1 MPTLQTCGSGAGP
14 ALPDVPTAITAT
26 RQTNAQVKARE
37 LIIVLVNFVF
47 IVIVSLSVWVFL
59 VLAFFEPL
67 IVRNH
72 FGPFTF
78 SSPDYGQKVSGNF
91 AAPPHHELKRGCACG
106 KRLATGAVALQRI
119 FVKKAYAHAGVD
131 VDLGNKLKRQIHSLV
146 RHTHGPQ
153 VLGKIGGFGGLFRAN
168 FPGMRDPVLVAS
180 IDSVGTK
187 VKVAFA
193 LNKHGTV
200 GADLVNHCVNDIAV
214 LGARPLFFLDYIGC
228 EKLEPRVFDQL
239 LRGFSRAC
247 RSARCA
253 LIGGETAQLPE
264 MYRKG
269 EYDLAGCI
277 VGAVDR
283 AKIIDGRKI
292 KPGDIV
298 LGLPSN
304 GLHTN
309 GYSLARKI
317 LFEKMKLKPT
327 SPLPG
332 STITVGEELL
342 RVHKNYQPLLA
353 KIPSGAIKGL
363 AHITG
368 GGLIDNLPRI
378 LPQNCDAV
386 IETKSWR
393 VPRTFQILQ
402 QNGDV
407 DAAEMYQVFNMGIGM
422 VVIVARQD
430 AQRAK
435 SILRAKEIGRIER
448 GSGKTVLKL

>member
-1 MPTLQTCGSGAGP
+1 M
-14 ALPDVPTAITAT
+14 TA
-26 RQTNAQVKARE
+26 Q
-37 LIIVLVNFVF
+37 
-47 IVIVSLSVWVFL
+47 
-59 VLAFFEPL
+59 
-67 IVRNH
+67 
-72 FGPFTF
+72 
-78 SSPDYGQKVSGNF
+78 
-91 AAPPHHELKRGCACG
+91 
-106 KRLATGAVALQRI
+106 
-119 FVKKAYAHAGVD
+119 KKAYARAGVD
-131 VDLGNKLKRQIHSLV
+131 VELGNRLKREIQSLV
-146 RHTHGPQ
+146 KKTHSAAGGQ

-168 FPGMRDPVLVAS
+168 CSGMRDPVLVAS
-180 IDSVGTK
+180 IDGVGTK
-187 VKVAFA
+187 LKIAFA
-193 LNKHGTV
+193 MNKHDTV

-214 LGARPLFFLDYIGC
+214 QGAMPLFFLDYFAVGKLNSDVAAAVVGGIARGC
-228 EKLEPRVFDQL
+228 RKN
-239 LRGFSRAC
+239 G
-247 RSARCA
+247 CA
-253 LIGGETAQLPE
+253 LIG
-264 MYRKG
+264 
-269 EYDLAGCI
+269 DLAGCI
-277 VGAVDR
+277 VGVVDR
-283 AKIIDGRKI
+283 AQIIDSSKI
-292 KPGDIV
+292 QPGDVV

-317 LFEKMKLKPT
+317 LLEKMRLEPS

-393 VPRTFQILQ
+393 VPRIFQILQ

-422 VVIVARQD
+422 VVIVAGQD

-448 GSGKTVLKL
+448 GSRKTVLKL